1 MRFKTI
7 TIPPKGRN
15 KYGNYSSAGNISR
28 NIISYNNGGN
38 SSTNDGG
45 DNNTDDNEDKKVP
58 KNYTIRLGHTTG
70 NFEWDDILAL
80 NGQTNKIDVLAFA
93 DLENIPTFVGDI
105 TLDPSTNGS
114 VKDRN
119 YDITGI
125 EKGMQVEVLNNGT
138 SATTINLKITK
149 DIDITKGTIYI
160 PVSIYTGDDSL
171 APYSPSTDDNG
182 NVVNDESDWY
192 DVNEYCKTLW
202 LEYNFLVI
210 MNAVNNYTLE
220 ITNEIAAIN
229 CDVNGYF
236 LADAVKPTCR
246 AYLYFGENLI
256 EGAKYGIT
264 YPNNQGVVGL
274 SINTSTG
281 ELTFGN
287 NFYFQGSNLEIVIY
301 GTDKDI
307 TTSKIMSI
315 NKLYPGKDGSPAVN
329 RWIVPS
335 VDLVKFNPNNNT
347 LSHNSITAKVMKQV
361 GSEAPTEDTST
372 TLYYGWNTTNPIT
385 TYTGSISVVAG
396 YDYLTLALKNDSGVI
411 YEYETIPIIKE
422 GKDGSNGSNG
432 TDGESVY
439 RLALSN
445 ENASINADSN
455 GNIYSTAVRPSCTAT
470 LYYGASKASNVVYS
484 ISTTAT
490 GVTIN
495 SSTGVLTFASNFNFT
510 GTTTEITI
518 EAKIGSV
525 VYGTAIMNVSKN
537 IAGKDGTNGTNG
549 TNGLSI
555 VWKGELSSAP
565 SSPQQNWCYRNTTDG
580 KVYIYNGSSWQLMVL
595 DGSDGED
602 GANGTNG
609 ADGKSVFITYH
620 DNAVTSTPS
629 TPTGNGTTNGWHTN
643 ATKAANWMSQKV
655 AESATAGSWGAP
667 IQICGQ
673 DGQNGTNGTNG
684 KDGTNGADAVSY
696 WLDLS
701 TTEVIVAKGATTAT
715 PSSITIKA
723 YKQVGGNAPTEIT
736 SSGVIKWGYN
746 TSSPQNTSTT
756 ISNIT
761 TSYNY
766 IMVHL
771 VSGGTIYD
779 RQTISILKD
788 GKDGTNGTN
797 GTNGTDGKD
806 GAQGRQGAAIRGPID
821 WKSVTSSR
829 RWCNGV
835 LTNASYPEDA
845 EFIDVVVFNG
855 TYYKCKIS
863 YNGAGSETSSPSTSY
878 WTQVDSSYAFVATNL
893 LLANNAK
900 IKFASSNEIYL
911 MDNSGNVT
919 AGAAGGNGVSFWAGA
934 NEPTNAKFK
943 VDYDGNLYAKTG
955 TFAGFVQYPYVR
967 TSTLMSGNYCIPG
980 NNAYLLV
987 DSGFYGMGDG
997 CKIKLPAPTAELN
1010 GFTYYII
1017 AKSNIATKAFDGTYA
1032 PKKFGFNH
1040 SITLLTEN
1048 AGRNICQNVFWADAA
1063 YMYTTLAFYSGTVVV
1078 TCTPSFEYGNTYM
1091 WCVTQCQDVDCYVDT
1106 TLTATY
1112 SSVISDNSVEKV
1124 YSVDT
1129 LPTTTRNNVIYFVK

>member
-114 VKDRN
+114 VKNRN

-229 CDVNGYF
+229 CDINGYF

-385 TYTGSISVVAG
+385 AYTGSISVVAG

-432 TDGESVY
+432 TDGKNGESVY

-445 ENASINADSN
+445 ENASINADSD

-470 LYYGASKASNVVYS
+470 LYYGTSKASNVVYS

-518 EAKIGSV
+518 EAKIGNII
-525 VYGTAIMNVSKN
+525 YGTAIMNVSKN
-537 IAGKDGTNGTNG
+537 IAGKDGANGKDGTNG
-549 TNGLSI
+549 TNG
-555 VWKGELSSAP
+555 K
-565 SSPQQNWCYRNTTDG
+565 D
-580 KVYIYNGSSWQLMVL
+580 
-595 DGSDGED
+595 
-602 GANGTNG
+602 
-609 ADGKSVFITYH
+609 
-620 DNAVTSTPS
+620 
-629 TPTGNGTTNGWHTN
+629 
-643 ATKAANWMSQKV
+643 
-655 AESATAGSWGAP
+655 
-667 IQICGQ
+667 
-673 DGQNGTNGTNG
+673 GTNGTNG

-756 ISNIT
+756 ISSIT

-855 TYYKCKIS
+855 TYYKCKTS

-1032 PKKFGFNH
+1032 PKKYGFNH